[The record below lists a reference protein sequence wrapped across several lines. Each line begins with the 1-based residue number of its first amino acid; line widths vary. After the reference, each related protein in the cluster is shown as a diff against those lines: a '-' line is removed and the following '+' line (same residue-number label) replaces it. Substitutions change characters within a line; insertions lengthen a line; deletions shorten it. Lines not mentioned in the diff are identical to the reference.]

1 MTTSE
6 REYVETHISGDI
18 AGFPLMLVLDI
29 VERTLDEEDCPDDVV
44 DIMEDLSA
52 ERSNCFTWFMS
63 DEGEDFWNNVIRYR
77 DFDLYFERFP
87 SRSVLA
93 TQCLNLQTWD

>member
-1 MTTSE
+1 
-6 REYVETHISGDI
+6 
-18 AGFPLMLVLDI
+18 MLVLDI
-29 VERTLDEEDCPDDVV
+29 VERTLDDADCSDTVE
-44 DIMEDLSA
+44 DIMEDLSGDCA
-52 ERSNCFTWFMS
+52 NCFTWLMS
-63 DEGEDFWNNVIRYR
+63 DEGEDFWSNVIRYR